1 MESFGTCCPQ
11 WYKRYSYESLIIITN
26 NWIPNFRRMPSL
38 QHLYMMRKDSLHLD
52 MSTFQ
57 NFVLTFIQQWFESNL
72 LELVRRNLYKMLE
85 AFYTIE
91 HCWRKIYLK
100 NPHSCDK
107 LDHYNMETLVSSWSI
122 KHAVVL
128 LYQRFGKGREIA
140 YLGSI
145 TSTKLPFPWTAQD
158 TPAT

>member
-57 NFVLTFIQQWFESNL
+57 NFVITFIQRWFVIQCNFITQQFILNL
-72 LELVRRNLYKMLE
+72 RSMLYNWTLLTQNTPRISTFIWQIGSLQHENFGIEL
-85 AFYTIE
+85 I
-91 HCWRKIYLK
+91 CWACSSIIVPKI
-100 NPHSCDK
+100 
-107 LDHYNMETLVSSWSI
+107 W
-122 KHAVVL
+122 
-128 LYQRFGKGREIA
+128 
-140 YLGSI
+140 
-145 TSTKLPFPWTAQD
+145 
-158 TPAT
+158 